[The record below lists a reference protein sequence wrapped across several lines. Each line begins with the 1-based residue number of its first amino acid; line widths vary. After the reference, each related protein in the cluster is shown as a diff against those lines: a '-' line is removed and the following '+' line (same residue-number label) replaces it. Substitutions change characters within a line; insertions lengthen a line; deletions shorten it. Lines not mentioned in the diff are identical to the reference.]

1 MAYQKL
7 QGRRAINVY
16 VTTDDVPIPSPSSK
30 LKEGQ
35 NDGVALG
42 FLQDSTTDFLAL
54 KVKAGD
60 VVYNTTTGTSAKVL
74 KVLTNELFLN
84 ANIFLVLGENYVVYS
99 MQLSEDGPVLFVGTG
114 GDLNIVTSGGDTV
127 LLTNLTNASYVPI
140 MVRSV
145 QLTATTCSDIIAL
158 W

>member
-16 VTTDDVPIPSPSSK
+16 PQDGVPIPTPSSK
-30 LKEGQ
+30 IISSQ
-35 NDGVALG
+35 NDAVVVG
-42 FLQDSTTDFLAL
+42 FLEDTSVDF
-54 KVKAGD
+54 KVLGVKVGD
-60 VVYNTTTGTSAKVL
+60 VVYNDTTGQSAKVL
-74 KVLTNELFLN
+74 KVFSTSQLLLSVD
-84 ANIFLVLGENYVVYS
+84 IFVALSDDYTLYS
-99 MQLSEDGPVLFVGTG
+99 MELSEDGPVLFVGTG

-140 MVRSV
+140 MVTNV
-145 QLTATTCSDIIAL
+145 QSTATTCSDIIAL

>member
-16 VTTDDVPIPSPSSK
+16 PQDGVPIPTPSSK
-30 LKEGQ
+30 IISYQ
-35 NDGVALG
+35 NDAVVVG
-42 FLQDSTTDFLAL
+42 FLEDTAVDFKLL
-54 KVKAGD
+54 GVKVGD
-60 VVYNTTTGTSAKVL
+60 VVYNDTTGQSAKVL
-74 KVLTNELFLN
+74 KVFSTSQLLLSVD
-84 ANIFLVLGENYVVYS
+84 IFVALSDDYTLYS
-99 MQLSEDGPVLFVGTG
+99 MELSEDGPVLFVGTG

-140 MVRSV
+140 MVTNV
-145 QLTATTCSDIIAL
+145 QSTATTCSDIIAL

>member
-16 VTTDDVPIPSPSSK
+16 VTTDNVPIPSPSSK

-35 NDGVALG
+35 NDAVVVG
-42 FLQDSTTDFLAL
+42 FLQDSTTDFFAL

-60 VVYNTTTGTSAKVL
+60 VVYNTTTGASAKVL
-74 KVLTNELFLN
+74 QVLTNDLLLN
-84 ANIFLVLGENYVVYS
+84 ANIFLVVAENYVIYS
-99 MQLSEDGPVLFVGTG
+99 MELSEDGPVLFVGTG

-127 LLTNLTNASYVPI
+127 LLTNLANASYVPI

-145 QLTATTCSDIIAL
+145 QSTGTTCSDIIAL

>member
-16 VTTDDVPIPSPSSK
+16 PQDGVPIPSPSSK
-30 LKEGQ
+30 RVTGQ
-35 NDGVALG
+35 NDAIVVGY
-42 FLQDSTTDFLAL
+42 LQDTSTDF
-54 KVKAGD
+54 KYYGVKAGD
-60 VVYNTTTGTSAKVL
+60 VVYNTTTTQSAKVL
-74 KVLTNELFLN
+74 QVAG
-84 ANIFLVLGENYVVYS
+84 ANDLLLSNDIFLALSEDYVIYS
-99 MQLSEDGPVLFVGTG
+99 MELSEDGPVLFVGTG

-140 MVRSV
+140 MVKGV
-145 QLTATTCSDIIAL
+145 QATATTCSDIIAL